1 VSRKA
6 VCYTGSISLLTEKLR
21 VPFPKPL
28 TKLRNID
35 PDISIASLLHRL
47 ITNFMKTQSNC
58 KFSKEKKH
66 TTYPHWMCSG
76 MAF

>member
-1 VSRKA
+1 MKA
-6 VCYTGSISLLTEKLR
+6 VCYRGSISLLTEKLR

-28 TKLRNID
+28 TKLRSID

-47 ITNFMKTQSNC
+47 ITNFMKTQSYC
-58 KFSKEKKH
+58 KFSKEKEH
-66 TTYPHWMCSG
+66 ITYPHWMCSG